1 MNKKQTIL
9 SLLDEFHVGAK
20 LADLTAALANFSP
33 KKIALRI
40 SGIYLIAGASW
51 ILLSDQILLAV
62 VNDPQ
67 RVSTFNTVKGWFY
80 ILVTAFLLY
89 YLIRVS
95 FSRIQAISEELLIKY
110 NELAMVYQ
118 ELEASQQ
125 NLQNQ
130 MKMLKE
136 SEERYRLI
144 SESTND
150 GIWDENHG
158 ERNFSERW
166 YEITGYSKQEITE
179 LERFLSLIHPDDV
192 TEVVR
197 KLEEN
202 KRNKEPRFRLEY
214 RLRFKDGNYRWIL
227 SRAKLLFDENGEIIR
242 SAGSHTDITD
252 VKKYE
257 EQLKQL
263 AYWDYLTG
271 LPNRTA
277 FYENVKQYL
286 EHGLDTRMALMFID
300 IDNFKYINDTLGHIS
315 GDKLISRI
323 GERFLQL
330 TNSNR
335 SIYRI
340 GGDEFIVFVHHYDD
354 SNEIELCAEEIVQ
367 SFSMPFAVA
376 DHLLN
381 VTISLGISLFPLHG
395 HDVDTLLKFADI
407 AMYKAKLTNRGS
419 YIFYD
424 QEMNMQIQERMTL
437 ENELRKALKRE
448 EFSLRFQ
455 PLLDISSGKIH
466 SMEALLRWDN
476 EKLGSVSPSKFIHIA
491 EETSLIN
498 PIGDWVL
505 QRACEFLK
513 QLHDQGFAG
522 ISVSVNVSIIQLLQQ
537 NFTEKVMKILMQ
549 TKVEPQFVE
558 LEITESVLIES
569 YDGIKDKL
577 LELKAKGIRI
587 ALDDFGT
594 GYSSLSYLTH
604 IPINTLKI
612 DKTFIDTISYDQ
624 DDKSLTSMIIMIG
637 RHLGLSIVAEGV
649 ETEKQLQYLK
659 EHNCH
664 KIQGYY
670 FSKPLSEDSLLA
682 LLQKESIDDH
692 NLVF

>member
-1 MNKKQTIL
+1 MNKKQNIL
-9 SLLDEFHVGAK
+9 NLLDEFHVGAK

-33 KKIALRI
+33 RKIALRI
-40 SGIYLIAGASW
+40 SGSYLVAGVLW
-51 ILLSDQILLAV
+51 ILLSDRILLALV
-62 VNDPQ
+62 HDPQ
-67 RVSTFNTVKGWFY
+67 QISTMNTVKGWFY
-80 ILVTAFLLY
+80 ILVTAILLH
-89 YLIRVS
+89 YLIMIS
-95 FSRIQAISEELLIKY
+95 FSRIQTISEELLRKY
-110 NELAMVYQ
+110 KELTAVYQ

-125 NLQNQ
+125 NLQDQ
-130 MKMLKE
+130 MKRLKE

-150 GIWDENHG
+150 GIWDEHYG
-158 ERNFSERW
+158 KRNFSERW
-166 YEITGYSKQEITE
+166 YEITGYSKQEIME
-179 LERFLSLIHPDDV
+179 LEGFLSLIHPEDV
-192 TEVVR
+192 QRVLQ

-202 KRNKEPRFRLEY
+202 KKNRDTRFRSEY
-214 RLRFKDGNYRWIL
+214 RLRFQDGSYRWIL
-227 SRAKLLFDENGEIIR
+227 SRAQLLFDENGDIVR

-252 VKKYE
+252 VKSYE

-271 LPNRTA
+271 LPNRSA
-277 FYENVKQYL
+277 FYEHVKRYL
-286 EHGLDTRMALMFID
+286 EQGVGKKMALMFID
-300 IDNFKYINDTLGHIS
+300 IDNFKYINDTMGHIS
-315 GDKLISRI
+315 GDKLISGI
-323 GERFLQL
+323 GERFLAL
-330 TNSNR
+330 ANSNR

-340 GGDEFIVFVHHYDD
+340 GGDEFIVFVHQYTDQK
-354 SNEIELCAEEIVQ
+354 EIEQCAEEILQ
-367 SFSMPFAVA
+367 SFSMPFTIA
-376 DHLLN
+376 DSLMN

-395 HDVDTLLKFADI
+395 HDLDTLLKFADI

-419 YIFYD
+419 YILFD
-424 QEMNMQIQERMTL
+424 QEMNMQMQERMLL
-437 ENELRKALKRE
+437 ENELRKALERE
-448 EFSLRFQ
+448 ELSLRFQ

-476 EKLGSVSPSKFIHIA
+476 QKLGSVSPSKFIHIA

-505 QRACEFLK
+505 LHACQFLK
-513 QLHDQGFAG
+513 QLHDQGFSD

-537 NFTEKVMKILMQ
+537 NFTDKVMNILSQ
-549 TKVEPQFVE
+549 IKLDPQFVE

-612 DKTFIDTISYDQ
+612 DKTFIDTISDDK

-649 ETEKQLQYLK
+649 ETEWQMNYLK

-670 FSKPLSEDSLLA
+670 FSKPLLQDDLLV
-682 LLQKESIDDH
+682 LLRQDH
-692 NLVF
+692 KITCA

>member
-1 MNKKQTIL
+1 MNKKENIL
-9 SLLDEFHVGAK
+9 KQLDKFQVGDK
-20 LADLTAALANFSP
+20 LSNLNAVLANFSP
-33 KKIALRI
+33 KKIAIRI
-40 SGIYLIAGASW
+40 SGSYLVAGVLW
-51 ILLSDQILLAV
+51 ILLSDRILLAL

-67 RVSTFNTVKGWFY
+67 RVSTLNTVKGWFY
-80 ILVTAFLLY
+80 IMVTALLLH
-89 YLIRVS
+89 YLIIIS
-95 FSRIQAISEELLIKY
+95 FSRIQAVSEELLTRYK
-110 NELAMVYQ
+110 ELTTVYQ

-144 SESTND
+144 SESAND
-150 GIWDENHG
+150 GIWDEIHG
-158 ERNFSERW
+158 KRNFSERW
-166 YEITGYSKQEITE
+166 YEITGYSKQEIIE
-179 LERFLSLIHPDDV
+179 LERFMLLIHPEDV
-192 TEVVR
+192 SEVMQQH
-197 KLEEN
+197 EEN
-202 KRNKEPRFRLEY
+202 KKNKESNFRSEY
-214 RLRFKDGNYRWIL
+214 RLRFKDGSYHWIL
-227 SRAKLLFDENGEIIR
+227 SRAKLLFDENGNIVR

-257 EQLKQL
+257 QQLKQL

-271 LPNRTA
+271 LPNRSA
-277 FYENVKQYL
+277 FYKHVKQDL
-286 EHGLDTRMALMFID
+286 ESNTDKKMALMFID
-300 IDNFKYINDTLGHIS
+300 IDNFKYINDTMGHIS
-315 GDKLISRI
+315 GDKLISSI
-323 GERFLQL
+323 GERFLRL
-330 TNSNR
+330 ANSNR

-340 GGDEFIVFVHHYDD
+340 GGDEFIVFIHQFTDRSEVETH
-354 SNEIELCAEEIVQ
+354 AEEILQ
-367 SFSMPFAVA
+367 AFSKPFTIS
-376 DHLLN
+376 DNLLA
-381 VTISLGISLFPLHG
+381 VTISLGISLYPLHG
-395 HDVDTLLKFADI
+395 YDLDTLLKFADI
-407 AMYKAKLTNRGS
+407 AMYKAKVANRGS
-419 YIFYD
+419 YILFD
-424 QEMNMQIQERMTL
+424 QEMNMQMQERMLL
-437 ENELRKALKRE
+437 ENELRKALERE

-476 EKLGSVSPSKFIHIA
+476 KKLGSVSPAKFIHIA

-505 QRACEFLK
+505 SHACAFLK
-513 QLHDQGFAG
+513 QLHDQGFAD

-537 NFTEKVMKILMQ
+537 NFIEKVMNILAQ
-549 TKVEPQFVE
+549 TNVEPQFIE

-612 DKTFIDTISYDQ
+612 DKTFIDTISNDK

-649 ETEKQLQYLK
+649 ETEGQMKYLK

-670 FSKPLSEDSLLA
+670 FSKPLMQEELLA
-682 LLQKESIDDH
+682 MLH
-692 NLVF
+692 HG